1 VPAQLPD
8 ANEQRQLRELAELA
22 ARAGAAIARRYFD
35 ADYGVRLKNDRS
47 EVSEADEAA
56 QAAIIETLRAA
67 RPDDGLIT
75 EEDLHLDQPPAA
87 PTDDRCCWII
97 DPIDGTRN
105 FVRRV
110 PLYST
115 VVAAMFGGH
124 PLVGVVYDV
133 SRDRLF
139 SASQAEGLFI
149 NGEPIGTSRERRAGS
164 HPKLLVAIPSSPTPD
179 IMPITQQWL
188 GKHVNRNLGSTAL
201 HLAMVATGEFDAMLA
216 DNPKL
221 WDIAAGALLV
231 TSTGGRITTPQGN
244 DIFPIDVA
252 TYNREKL
259 PTLAVTRPDLLNQ
272 LRS

>member
-1 VPAQLPD
+1 MI
-8 ANEQRQLRELAELA
+8 
-22 ARAGAAIARRYFD
+22 G
-35 ADYGVRLKNDRS
+35 
-47 EVSEADEAA
+47 
-56 QAAIIETLRAA
+56 
-67 RPDDGLIT
+67 
-75 EEDLHLDQPPAA
+75 
-87 PTDDRCCWII
+87 
-97 DPIDGTRN
+97 GT
-105 FVRRV
+105 
-110 PLYST
+110 
-115 VVAAMFGGH
+115 

-139 SASQAEGLFI
+139 SASRAEGLFI

-164 HPKLLVAIPSSPTPD
+164 HPKLRPVVAIPSSPTPD
-179 IMPITQQWL
+179 VMPITQQWL

-231 TSTGGRITTPQGN
+231 TSTGGRITSPHG
-244 DIFPIDVA
+244 DDVFPIEVA

-259 PTLAVTRPDLLNQ
+259 PTLAVARPDLFNQ